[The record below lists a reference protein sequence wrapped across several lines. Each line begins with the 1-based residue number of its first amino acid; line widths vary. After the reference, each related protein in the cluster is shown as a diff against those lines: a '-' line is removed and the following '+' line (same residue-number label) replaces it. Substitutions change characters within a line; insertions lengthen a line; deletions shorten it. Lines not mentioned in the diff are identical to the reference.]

1 VALKLYFHPLASFCH
16 KVLIALY
23 ENGTAFE
30 PVFVDLGNA
39 REREALAKL
48 WAPAKFPVLR
58 DEERDRTVAESSIII
73 EYLMLHYPGRVA
85 LLPADPEAALRVRMQ
100 DRFFDLYVHHQMQKI
115 VLDRLR
121 SAEQRDVLGVEQARR
136 ELQLA
141 YDMLEQ
147 EMRSRTWAAGEQFT
161 MADCAAAPALFY
173 ANEVLPFG
181 ESHPAVGAYFARLKA
196 RPSYARVLEE
206 AKPYFANFP
215 RQAP

>member
-1 VALKLYFHPLASFCH
+1 MALELYFHPLASFCH

-30 PVFVDLGNA
+30 PVLVDLGNP

-58 DEERDRTVAESSIII
+58 DQARDRTVAESSIII
-73 EYLMLHYPGRVA
+73 EYLAQHYPGGVA
-85 LLPADPEAALRVRMQ
+85 LLPADPDAALRVRMQ

-121 SAEQRDVLGVEQARR
+121 PAEQRDALGVEQARR
-136 ELQLA
+136 DLRLS

-147 EMRSRTWAAGEQFT
+147 EMRARTWAAGEQFT

-173 ANEVLPFG
+173 ANEVQPFG
-181 ESHPAVGAYFARLKA
+181 ESHPAVAAYLARLKA

-206 AKPYFANFP
+206 AQPYLKNFP
-215 RQAP
+215 R

>member
-1 VALKLYFHPLASFCH
+1 VALELYFHPLASFCH

-30 PVFVDLGNA
+30 PVLVDLGNP
-39 REREALAKL
+39 RERAALAKL

-58 DEERDRTVAESSIII
+58 DQARDRTVAESSIII
-73 EYLMLHYPGRVA
+73 EYLAQHYPGGVA
-85 LLPADPEAALRVRMQ
+85 LLPADPDAALRVRMQ
-100 DRFFDLYVHHQMQKI
+100 DRFFDLYVHYQMQKI

-121 SAEQRDVLGVEQARR
+121 PAEQRDALGVEQARR
-136 ELQLA
+136 DLRLS

-147 EMRSRTWAAGEQFT
+147 EMRARTWAAGEQFT

-173 ANEVLPFG
+173 ANEVQPFG
-181 ESHPAVGAYFARLKA
+181 ESHPAVAAYLARLKA

-206 AKPYFANFP
+206 AQPYLKNFP
-215 RQAP
+215 R

>member
-173 ANEVLPFG
+173 ANEVQPFG
-181 ESHPAVGAYFARLKA
+181 ESHPAVAAYFARLAA
-196 RPSYARVLEE
+196 RPSYARVFEE
-206 AKPYFANFP
+206 SKPYLTNFP
-215 RQAP
+215 R